1 MDILKMALFLFV
13 VCAVAATALALTNEL
28 TEERILENKRKAEA
42 EAREAVVGG
51 VKAADCRERELT
63 LDGGTVKVY
72 DYFDAA
78 NRRVAIVLKGTAK
91 GFGGKMEFMLGADPQ
106 GRILGI
112 KALLPHQETPGL
124 GTRVLS
130 DEWLAQ
136 LKGLRAPE
144 AALSRDDPKGKVDA
158 ITGVTITS
166 RGISAGVV
174 DLLRKLEE
182 KDEFGK

>member
-1 MDILKMALFLFV
+1 MDIVKMALFLFV
-13 VCAVAATALALTNEL
+13 ICAVAATALALTNEL
-28 TEERILENKRKAEA
+28 TGERIQENKRRAEA

-51 VKAADCRERELT
+51 VEAAECRERELV
-63 LDGGTVKVY
+63 LDGRTVKVY
-72 DYFDAA
+72 DYYDAS
-78 NRRVAIVLKGTAK
+78 NKRVAIVLKGSAK
-91 GFGGKMEFMLGADPQ
+91 GYGGKIEFMLGADPE
-106 GRILGI
+106 GRILGV

-124 GTRVLS
+124 GTRVLAE
-130 DEWLAQ
+130 EWLAQ

-144 AALSRDDPKGKVDA
+144 AALSRDGPGGKLDA

-166 RGISAGVV
+166 RGISRGVQ